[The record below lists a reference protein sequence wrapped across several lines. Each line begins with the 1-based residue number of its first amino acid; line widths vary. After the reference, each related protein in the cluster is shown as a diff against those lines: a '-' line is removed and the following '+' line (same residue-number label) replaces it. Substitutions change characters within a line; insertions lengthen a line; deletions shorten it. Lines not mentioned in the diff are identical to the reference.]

1 MLVATL
7 VVTAVSWTA
16 LRDAPYVA
24 PTPDD
29 PSPHP
34 VAAEAARTLDLL
46 AAAVNEG
53 DRDAASALA
62 PSGDDEAR
70 ALLADIVDNAHDL
83 RLEELSLRYVGEDG
97 GVSAA
102 GAWPAAVEATWQ
114 LPEDDAP
121 SRTELQVGLV
131 TAGAQVGI
139 RSFGGA
145 GRTPVWLTGPVTV
158 RRAPGVLVVD
168 RADDAERMLSLAA
181 AAVPVVR
188 RVLPDWTPRL
198 VVEVPATAAALDD
211 ALGADEGTY
220 ADVAAVTASADGSSG
235 RGAPVHVYINPQVF
249 ARLSAIGAKVVM
261 SHEAAHV
268 AAGAARSDLPL
279 WLLEGFADY
288 VALRDVDLP
297 LRTTAAQVVAEV
309 RRDGPPAD
317 LPADQ
322 AFDPAGARLGAAYEA
337 AWLACVVIAET
348 SGERAL
354 VDLYRAVDRGIPL
367 DEALQDTAGFGERAL
382 VRRWQ
387 ERLSDL
393 AG

>member
-1 MLVATL
+1 M
-7 VVTAVSWTA
+7 VTAVSWTA
-16 LRDAPYVA
+16 LREPPYVA

-29 PSPHP
+29 PSPRP

-46 AAAVNEG
+46 AEAVADG
-53 DRDAASALA
+53 DRAAASALA

-70 ALLADIVDNAHDL
+70 ALLAAVVDNAGDL
-83 RLEELSLRYVGEDG
+83 GLETFSLRYVDEAG

-102 GAWPAAVEATWQ
+102 GAWPAAVEATWR

-121 SRTELQVGLV
+121 SRAELQVGLV
-131 TAGAQVGI
+131 TAGAQVRI

-158 RRAPGVLVVD
+158 RRAPGVLVVG
-168 RADDAERMLSLAA
+168 RTDDAERVLRLAA
-181 AAVPVVR
+181 AAVPVVG

-211 ALGADEGTY
+211 ALGADRGTY
-220 ADVAAVTASADGSSG
+220 ADVAAVTASADGSPG
-235 RGAPVHVYINPQVF
+235 RGAPVHVYVNPQVLS
-249 ARLSAIGAKVVM
+249 RLSAIGAQVVM

-268 AAGAARSDLPL
+268 AAGAARSELPL

-297 LRTTAAQVVAEV
+297 PQTTAAQIVAEV
-309 RRDGPPAD
+309 RRDGLPDD

-337 AWLACVVIAET
+337 AWLACAVIAET

-354 VDLYRAVDRGIPL
+354 VDLYRAVDRGEPL
-367 DEALQDTAGFGERAL
+367 EEALQDVAGLDEREL
-382 VRRWQ
+382 VRRWR